1 MHYTVRILAAWLVI
15 SLCYSVMLAADV
27 LQGTKPWSLE
37 GDPASEMINGIDR
50 FLLKQI
56 EQSGNR
62 AKPNSTRERLAR
74 IIGAHDERLPC
85 RELQYVGGTSQPAL
99 VGRGEGF
106 EVFAVRW
113 PVVRGIEGE
122 GLLLVPTGTQAR
134 RPTASRFPMPIR
146 RPKCWSALYPAC
158 RPNRSSPGGWPKTA
172 AASSCRCLID
182 RADTYSV
189 TGAGRATNQPHRE
202 FVYRP
207 AFEMGRHIIGYE
219 VQKVLALVDWFTHE
233 AGEKGDPRI
242 GVIGYGEGGLLA
254 LHAGALDPRI
264 DARLRQRLLRFATK
278 RLAGADLSQ
287 RVRPARPVRRR
298 RAGRDDR
305 AADRS

>member
-1 MHYTVRILAAWLVI
+1 MSAAHR
-15 SLCYSVMLAADV
+15 
-27 LQGTKPWSLE
+27 K
-37 GDPASEMINGIDR
+37 R
-50 FLLKQI
+50 
-56 EQSGNR
+56 
-62 AKPNSTRERLAR
+62 
-74 IIGAHDERLPC
+74 
-85 RELQYVGGTSQPAL
+85 AL

-122 GLLLVPTGTQAR
+122 GLLLVPTGRKPIADCVAIPDADQTPEMLVGLVPGVPPESQFAR
-134 RPTASRFPMPIR
+134 RLAENG
-146 RPKCWSALYPAC
+146 C
-158 RPNRSSPGGWPKTA
+158 RVVVPL
-172 AASSCRCLID
+172 LID

-242 GVIGYGEGGLLA
+242 GVMGYGEGGLLA
-254 LHAGALDPRI
+254 LHAGALDRESTPPASAAISTRGKTSGRSRSI
-264 DARLRQRLLRFATK
+264 ATCSACCPDSATPSWQR
-278 RLAGADLSQ
+278 
-287 RVRPARPVRRR
+287 
-298 RAGRDDR
+298 
-305 AADRS
+305 